1 MSASTSEDLG
11 GTDGRKSAAGG
22 PGLDATTSREAA
34 ARILSKANRQFG
46 VISRRQA
53 LRAGVS
59 PGRIEWL
66 LRRLWLLTVH
76 PGLYAVGRP
85 ITEDRQFWMA
95 GVLATGPGAVLARSS
110 AACLWGIAGNRRRQ
124 LDRVEILRPESRKPR
139 FSRLQ
144 GYPRSWQLHVRRSSK
159 LPDHHMTRVDRI
171 PVTTVER
178 TLLDLAGETSRE
190 RLEFLFLEADRLGLI
205 DDARIGEI
213 VEFGARRPGISG
225 LRALVES
232 RNPHVRETRSI
243 LEALFLARSHETG
256 LPQPET
262 NKLIGRYSVDFVW
275 EEAKLIVETD
285 GRAYHRGAVQLGR
298 DVEKENYLKRRE
310 YEVIRVTWYEVE
322 GRLPETAELIERL
335 FFERFER
342 LRATRLGE
350 AVPLKS

>member
-1 MSASTSEDLG
+1 MPTNAPERPDRIAGRSRTSAIDQP
-11 GTDGRKSAAGG
+11 A
-22 PGLDATTSREAA
+22 PGATTSREAA
-34 ARILSKANRQFG
+34 ARIIWQVNRQFG
-46 VISRRQA
+46 VISRGQV
-53 LRAGVS
+53 LRVGVS
-59 PGRIEWL
+59 PGRIDWL
-66 LRRLWLLTVH
+66 LRRLWLLAVH
-76 PGLYAVGRP
+76 PGVYAVGRP
-85 ITEDRQFWMA
+85 ITEDQQFWMA
-95 GVLATGPGAVLARSS
+95 GVLASGPSAVLARAS
-110 AACLWGIAGNRRRQ
+110 AARLWGIAGNRGRQ

-139 FSRLQ
+139 FAWLQ
-144 GYPRSWQLHVRRSSK
+144 GYPGLRRLHVRRSSK
-159 LPDHHMTRVDRI
+159 LPDHHLTRINRI

-178 TLLDLAGETSRE
+178 TLLDLAGESSNE

-205 DDARIGEI
+205 DDARIGEM

-225 LRALVES
+225 LRALAES
-232 RNPHVRETRSI
+232 RNPRVKETRSI

-310 YEVIRVTWYEVE
+310 YEVVRVTWHEVE

-335 FFERFER
+335 FFERLTR
-342 LRATRLGE
+342 LRASRRR
-350 AVPLKS
+350 

>member
-1 MSASTSEDLG
+1 
-11 GTDGRKSAAGG
+11 
-22 PGLDATTSREAA
+22 
-34 ARILSKANRQFG
+34 
-46 VISRRQA
+46 
-53 LRAGVS
+53 
-59 PGRIEWL
+59 
-66 LRRLWLLTVH
+66 
-76 PGLYAVGRP
+76 
-85 ITEDRQFWMA
+85 
-95 GVLATGPGAVLARSS
+95 
-110 AACLWGIAGNRRRQ
+110 
-124 LDRVEILRPESRKPR
+124 
-139 FSRLQ
+139 
-144 GYPRSWQLHVRRSSK
+144 
-159 LPDHHMTRVDRI
+159 MTRVDRI

-178 TLLDLAGETSRE
+178 TLLDLARETSRE
-190 RLEFLFLEADRLGLI
+190 RLEFMFLEADRLGLI

-310 YEVIRVTWYEVE
+310 YEVIRVTWHEVE